1 MAWPSELMMKSTKS
15 WATSDRPSFVTMLK
29 GRATL
34 YVPLF
39 TFSAVASTPSTST
52 AFTVSFREPKDM

>member
-1 MAWPSELMMKSTKS
+1 MMKSTKS